1 MGKIVDKN
9 YCMSSFLTFRY
20 IADENRVFKQGLDHI
35 EYTPVSKTELIAC
48 STEEDIDR
56 NIRQILDKVDLSK
69 AALLLSGGMDSAIL
83 ASYMPKGTR
92 AYTAKCSAPGAID
105 ETERARAYCEK
116 YGLEHVIVD
125 ITWEDYLETIDALML
140 RDGCPV
146 FANEPQVYKLTKKVQ
161 EDGAAAIILG
171 DNADMAFGGMD
182 QMLSRDWDYDSWVK
196 RYTFVDP
203 FKVLKN
209 PVSMDSVYNRYRI
222 GENGIDYITFI
233 EEIFAM
239 SSTGAYQNAFRLA
252 GVDAVDPYAYLKMK
266 DPLDLKRVRS
276 GESKYLIRGLFK
288 MKYPDMKIPE
298 KIAMPRAVDQWLAE
312 WGGPKRSEFLPNCI
326 KGMTG
331 EQKFLIYSLERFMNL
346 IGLEEE

>member
-1 MGKIVDKN
+1 MEKIVDKN

-20 IADENRVFKQGLDHI
+20 VADENRIFKQGLEHS
-35 EYTPVSKTELIAC
+35 EFTPVPKTELIAC
-48 STEEDIDR
+48 SNAEDIDR
-56 NIRQILDKVDLSK
+56 NIRHILEKVDLSK

-83 ASYMPKGTR
+83 ASYMSKGTR
-92 AYTAKCSAPGAID
+92 AYTAKCSAQGAID
-105 ETERARAYCEK
+105 ETGRARTYCEK

-146 FANEPQVYKLTKKVQ
+146 FANEPQVYKLTKKIQ
-161 EDGAAAIILG
+161 EDGAEVIILG

-182 QMLSRDWDYDSWVK
+182 QMLSKDWDYDGWVK

-209 PVSMDSVYNRYRI
+209 PVSMDPVYDRYRS

-252 GVDAVDPYAYLKMK
+252 EMDAIDPYAYLTMK

-276 GESKYLIRGLFK
+276 GESKYLLRQLFK
-288 MKYPDMKIPE
+288 MKYPDVEIPE

-312 WGGPKRSEFLPNCI
+312 WEGPMRSEFLPNCI
-326 KGMTG
+326 EGMTG